1 MLSIVMR
8 TIVMRTM
15 FGLILGLIAL
25 PVPGHAQAVSLRLMA
40 GDAGEQSLVLAAEMA
55 ELFAAGPS
63 LRVLPRPG
71 DAGHNN
77 LARLLTEPGID
88 IAFVSTDALVDGSA
102 RDFGDLQAR
111 LELAARL
118 APEEIHVVARHDI
131 ARLEDLA
138 GHKVNFGPAGGSAAV
153 TGERLFKMLNIQVEP
168 QALDLQAALAQL
180 QRGAIDAAVIV
191 GGKPVPIVGEIRAG
205 LGIHLLPIPF
215 LAAVEETYLPAR
227 FDHDDYPNLIET
239 ETSVP
244 SLATGMALL
253 AARGK
258 DDPGGPDRVALFIET
273 LFSRFTE
280 LERPNRP
287 CQVARDQS
295 CRDPAR
301 LYEGACRRRMARGTP
316 RYGRSC
322 RRKQEP
328 CGHNRGERRGG
339 GALAD
344 ERGSEGGPVQ
354 GIRRMAAR

>member
-1 MLSIVMR
+1 MVSIVMR
-8 TIVMRTM
+8 TL

-25 PVPGHAQAVSLRLMA
+25 PVPGHAQAVSLGLMG
-40 GDAGEQSLVLAAEMA
+40 GDAGGTESVLAAEMA

-71 DAGHNN
+71 DTGHGN

-88 IAFVSTDALVDGSA
+88 VAFVSTDALVDGSA
-102 RDFGDLQAR
+102 REFGDLQAR
-111 LELAARL
+111 LELVARL
-118 APEEIHVVARHDI
+118 GPEEIHVVARHDI
-131 ARLEDLA
+131 ARLEDLT

-168 QALDLQAALAQL
+168 QALDLRAALAQL

-191 GGKPVPIVGEIRAG
+191 GGKPVPIVSEIPAG

-215 LAAVEETYLPAR
+215 LGAVEETYLPAR

-258 DDPGGPDRVALFIET
+258 DDPGGPDRVALFVET

-280 LERPNRP
+280 LERPNRHAKWREINLAATLP
-287 CQVARDQS
+287 GFARA
-295 CRDPAR
+295 PAADAWLAGR
-301 LYEGACRRRMARGTP
+301 PGT
-316 RYGRSC
+316 
-322 RRKQEP
+322 
-328 CGHNRGERRGG
+328 
-339 GALAD
+339 D
-344 ERGSEGGPVQ
+344 GPV
-354 GIRRMAAR
+354 AASGSPVGTSIEVSAAGAVPLPMSEDQKEALFKGFIEWQRAKRH